1 MSRRAK
7 REEEKVKSKIFSKII
22 VVAIFLGL
30 VFFVLKVA
38 PNYVNTEIA
47 DKTNLVINNSN
58 VTEDLKQE
66 LIIRDGIIYISKEDI
81 ENFFDP
87 YIYYEQGTNQILLP
101 TMAREWKCLEVFFK
115 RMTHITFLSQI

>member
-38 PNYVNTEIA
+38 PNYRTTCLLYTSWVEQQYLPDKMVGTKYLGEI
-47 DKTNLVINNSN
+47 
-58 VTEDLKQE
+58 
-66 LIIRDGIIYISKEDI
+66 
-81 ENFFDP
+81 
-87 YIYYEQGTNQILLP
+87 
-101 TMAREWKCLEVFFK
+101 
-115 RMTHITFLSQI
+115 